1 MQTINIT
8 HSNVTINNEKLMGF
22 PKKHFK
28 RCFKIGKLRF
38 YVTWN
43 YKLRNSQ
50 RRDQERNHNGIVD
63 AKRLKWAKTEGH
75 CEMCGKEFDKFS
87 KSQVHHILAWWR
99 FPEYETDERNLML
112 LCPEC
117 HRSIHLNPFKE
128 CSMIKKKCREF
139 GLDYRDFYKAM

>member
-8 HSNVTINNEKLMGF
+8 HSNVTINNEKIEGA
-22 PKKHFK
+22 KKHFK

-38 YVTWN
+38 YITWD
-43 YKLRNSQ
+43 YRLKNSQ

-75 CEMCGKEFDKFS
+75 CEICGKKINKFS
-87 KSQVHHILAWWR
+87 NSQVHHILAWWR

-117 HRSIHLNPFKE
+117 HRSIHLNPFQE
-128 CSMIKKKCREF
+128 CSMIEKKCREF
-139 GLDYRDFYKAM
+139 GLDYKDYYNV